1 MFAAWL
7 MSFGRIVAAAVLNTA
22 AGLQASQTG
31 SGSGSS
37 APAGSYQSGTWTV
50 DSITSASVQMKTDGS
65 VVGTGDTV
73 TVDNFYAPTTPGIG
87 SSCWVS
93 YAITGTSGGCTV
105 FGGMV
110 AGTRYA
116 MTSSRTL
123 GLRAAMD
130 GDSGT
135 RQFTITHYDAA
146 SGGNVLCT
154 NTFNASVG

>member
-65 VVGTGDTV
+65 VVGSGDTV
-73 TVDNFYAPTTPGIG
+73 SVANFYTPTTAGIG

-93 YAITGTSGGCTV
+93 YQVISGSGGTV

-110 AGTRYA
+110 AGVRYA

-135 RQFTITHYDAA
+135 REFTITHYDAA